1 MFKRNHIMA
10 GLVPGLL
17 LPLAIYALL
26 YAAFG
31 LLESKGAASGDGLAT
46 NFRVRTLAI
55 VALAIN
61 IWLIQTF
68 KKRRWEDAMRG
79 VVVATGILALIW
91 LICFGPGL
99 F

>member
-1 MFKRNHIMA
+1 MFKRNHIIT

-17 LPLAIYALL
+17 LPIAIYALL
-26 YAAFG
+26 YALFG
-31 LLESKGAASGDGLAT
+31 LLEAKGAASGEGLAA
-46 NFRVRTLAI
+46 NFRERTLAI

-61 IWLIQTF
+61 VWLIHLF

-79 VVVATGILALIW
+79 VVVATGVLALVW
-91 LICFGPGL
+91 LIRFGPGL